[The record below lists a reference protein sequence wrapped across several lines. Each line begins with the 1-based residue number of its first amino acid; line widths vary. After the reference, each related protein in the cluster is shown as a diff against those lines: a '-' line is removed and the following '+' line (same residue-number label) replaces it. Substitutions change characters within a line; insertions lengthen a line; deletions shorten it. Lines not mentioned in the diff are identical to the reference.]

1 MHLYFL
7 LFYLILKIYLG
18 ITKSH
23 TLTSYFHYIQK
34 NYIVKLFFKIFVIY
48 FINMFY
54 LFFYRTHK
62 IYFNFYYLVF

>member
-7 LFYLILKIYLG
+7 LFYLIFLLYLG
-18 ITKSH
+18 TTKSH

-34 NYIVKLFFKIFVIY
+34 KYIVKLFFKIFVIY

-54 LFFYRTHK
+54 LFFYRTYK